1 MSIQVGYDDLAA
13 DLEILPP
20 SACADRPPSPPW
32 RVLVADADPEV
43 HATARRMLEGL
54 ALMGRPLALLHAH
67 DAEQA
72 RALLLGEGELA
83 VALLDAGWAGSG
95 AAPDLPD
102 FIRRAAGL
110 DNLRIVLRTAHAGH
124 VPDQALL
131 LRHDIADYRAK
142 DELEQGHLAPTVL
155 AAIRSYEQRCSYEAS
170 RRSLERI
177 VRSSAALL
185 AEHDLHS
192 FASEVIAQIAE
203 LLGTWAWN
211 MVCALHGGA
220 GGGDGRCPVL
230 AATGPFEGFVGHALE
245 SLPGFRGKPLLDRA
259 VKFCQTV
266 HGEEGGLALYFG
278 SPSERG
284 MAVFVDT
291 PAPLG
296 GLDRQL
302 LDVFSAN
309 VRTLL
314 HNRDLLDRL
323 RRFAYYDPLVR
334 LPNRAHF
341 VEKVDDCVRRG
352 IAQDHVLALIDIDD
366 FSAANDVMG
375 HTFGDRLLEAVARRL
390 ADALPPGVL
399 LARVGADTFGVLGEA
414 SRVALPRLLQ
424 CMRPPPAVDGV
435 PQKVSLTC
443 GYVHLPSRA
452 QAGADLVKDAT
463 IALKRAKRDHRG
475 QHLQYVDH
483 MGTEARDRALLL
495 SELRAAI
502 DDAQLF
508 LVYQPQVRLDTGE
521 LVGLEALLRWRTR
534 DGRFIPPDE
543 FIPMAEH
550 SGLIVPLGQWVLST
564 ACRTMRMLA
573 DAGQAPARI
582 AVNVSVVQLQDPAFL
597 DAVRAALAA
606 SGLQGRHLEL
616 EITESVAVVPTQLL
630 QQTLAAL
637 RADGVSI
644 AIDDFGTGYSSLSYL
659 EQLPLDRIKIDRSF
673 VRRPTGAQGARIA
686 EMIVNLGQQL
696 GLRVMAEGIEDDA
709 AWNTLLRMGCD
720 EGQGYHIARPMD
732 LPALRVW
739 LAERAAAGQAAVERS
754 GG

>member
-13 DLEILPP
+13 GDALAPADCAERLPL
-20 SACADRPPSPPW
+20 PW
-32 RVLVADADPEV
+32 RVLIADRDPEV
-43 HATARRMLEGL
+43 HAMAREVLHGR
-54 ALMGRPLALLHAH
+54 ALLGRPLSVLHAH
-67 DAEQA
+67 DGEQA
-72 RALLLGEGELA
+72 CRLLLSQTDLA
-83 VALLDAGWAGSG
+83 VILLDAAWAGPG
-95 AAPDLPD
+95 APRDLPD
-102 FIRRAAGL
+102 FIRHAAGRG
-110 DNLRIVLRTAHAGH
+110 DVRIVLRTAGGGPA
-124 VPDQALL
+124 PDEDAL
-131 LRHDIADYRAK
+131 LRHDIGDYRAK
-142 DELEQGHLAPTVL
+142 SELEHGHLLPAILT
-155 AAIRSYEQRCSYEAS
+155 AIRSYEQRCSLEAS
-170 RRSLERI
+170 RRSLELI
-177 VRSSAALL
+177 VRSSAVLL
-185 AEHDLHS
+185 AEHDLRS
-192 FASEVIAQIAE
+192 FAAGVIDQLAV
-203 LLGTWAWN
+203 LLGTRARS

-220 GGGDGRCPVL
+220 SDCRMVL
-230 AATGPFEGFVGHALE
+230 AATGPFEGFVGHAME
-245 SLPGFRGKPLLDRA
+245 DLPGFPGRPLMERA
-259 VKFCQTV
+259 LKFSQTL
-266 HGEEGGLALYFG
+266 HGEAGGLALYFG
-278 SPSERG
+278 NPSERG
-284 MAVFVDT
+284 MVVFVDT
-291 PAPLG
+291 PARLG
-296 GLDRQL
+296 ALDRQL
-302 LDVFSAN
+302 LDVFTSN
-309 VRTLL
+309 MGTLL

-352 IAQDHVLALIDIDD
+352 TAQDHVLALIDIDD

-414 SRVALPRLLQ
+414 SRVALPQLLQ
-424 CMRPPPAVDGV
+424 CMRPPPVVDGV

-483 MGTEARDRALLL
+483 MGTEARDRAMLLA
-495 SELRAAI
+495 ELRAAI

-508 LVYQPQVRLDTGE
+508 LVYQPQVRLDTGA
-521 LVGLEALLRWRTR
+521 LVGLEALLRWRAG
-534 DGRFIPPDE
+534 DGRFVPPDE

-564 ACRTMRMLA
+564 ACRTMRALL
-573 DAGQAPARI
+573 DAGQAPLRI
-582 AVNVSVVQLQDPAFL
+582 AVNVSVVQLQDPGFL
-597 DAVRAALAA
+597 HAVRTALAT

-630 QQTLAAL
+630 QSTLAAL

-732 LPALRVW
+732 LAALRAW
-739 LAERAAAGQAAVERS
+739 LAERDAVGQVAVERS